1 MTGYRVITTVAELD
15 DVPVGAVL
23 IDDRGQG
30 DAWQKRSRIA
40 GRPFARVGSDVY
52 LDAAALLAFA
62 PLLLV
67 YVPEASE

>member
-1 MTGYRVITTVAELD
+1 MSAHREITTVAELD
-15 DVPVGAVL
+15 KVPVGAVL
-23 IDDRGQG
+23 IDSRGQG

-40 GRPFARVGSDVY
+40 GRPFARVGSEVHVNPG
-52 LDAAALLAFA
+52 ALLEFA